1 MGTGIAGAILLDF
14 VIEARS
20 KESLLK
26 NSADGFLDNY
36 ELLPETAGAGY
47 ERYAIKNEV
56 LLPNYSDFLAEFYGL
71 IYGESDRD
79 SPFHVEPATDWEK
92 LFSCKTREQFDE
104 AFDHG
109 NRGGYKPVIQTTI
122 PLSCMSCYNNTP
134 FLFYGG
140 SYKAILEEYTTL
152 VHMEKMLVKAMRN
165 PLRSAVKFG
174 IFG

>member
-14 VIEARS
+14 VIETGS
-20 KESLLK
+20 KEYFLK
-26 NSADGFLDNY
+26 NSVDGFLDNY
-36 ELLPETAGAGY
+36 ELLPETARAGY

-56 LLPNYSDFLAEFYGL
+56 LLPNYADFLTEFYGL
-71 IYGESDRD
+71 IYGESERK
-79 SPFHVEPATDWEK
+79 SPFNNGPATDWEK
-92 LFSCKTREQFDE
+92 LLSCKTREQFDE
-104 AFDHG
+104 AFDDG
-109 NRGGYKPVIQTTI
+109 SRGGYKPVIQTTF

-152 VHMEKMLVKAMRN
+152 AHMEKMLVKAMRN